1 MKPHYEYFAES
12 IEECPDIEEFKISNF
27 YLPVA
32 WLEDSVLPTL
42 TSIGEVSVKG
52 ITTLQL
58 SNCSLSAADMNA
70 VIKYVAD
77 NECLSRLNLSRND
90 IESVDAVRA
99 LAKAIKNHSYLR
111 HVNLAH
117 CSLGGGDLGALRKIL
132 FACKDCDSLDIGHAD
147 FGSEGAAMVAGFLG
161 KKTSLSAICISAAPL
176 DKESSSLITKN
187 LGKNKSI
194 ERLSLTSNDIKLS
207 SILCGTKKVA
217 ESLSWLTHL
226 EITSNSLP
234 TQSAKAMAKFFEKAE
249 SRLISLNLSKNRIS
263 TNAASILLPAI
274 KEHTSIQ
281 HLDLSDNRLND
292 DVVSTIVDLLERNS
306 NLLSLDLAG
315 NKSLKGDVRERH
327 VWDWRERSYKVIPG
341 YENGR
346 SRIVK
351 GALFDTTSLETVA
364 NSNHICNVKS
374 APSDFHEDRALK
386 INALDITEGKK
397 IRYKAV
403 LAINEVQ
410 PDLYDPRNFASIP
423 LELMPKLLE
432 LVQQEL
438 DFQRDSTIRLVPKK
452 SSLNCIYEVV
462 TTWNTPLLFA
472 RGAGKLKKKEK
483 APPVN
488 QKKKSQS
495 KGRKRRKFGD
505 ESDDDDEPYIPVGA
519 RKRGKRVYNPE
530 LNKWEY
536 IPPTVV

>member
-1 MKPHYEYFAES
+1 
-12 IEECPDIEEFKISNF
+12 
-27 YLPVA
+27 
-32 WLEDSVLPTL
+32 
-42 TSIGEVSVKG
+42 
-52 ITTLQL
+52 
-58 SNCSLSAADMNA
+58 
-70 VIKYVAD
+70 
-77 NECLSRLNLSRND
+77 
-90 IESVDAVRA
+90 
-99 LAKAIKNHSYLR
+99 
-111 HVNLAH
+111 
-117 CSLGGGDLGALRKIL
+117 
-132 FACKDCDSLDIGHAD
+132 
-147 FGSEGAAMVAGFLG
+147 
-161 KKTSLSAICISAAPL
+161 
-176 DKESSSLITKN
+176 
-187 LGKNKSI
+187 
-194 ERLSLTSNDIKLS
+194 
-207 SILCGTKKVA
+207 
-217 ESLSWLTHL
+217 
-226 EITSNSLP
+226 
-234 TQSAKAMAKFFEKAE
+234 
-249 SRLISLNLSKNRIS
+249 
-263 TNAASILLPAI
+263 
-274 KEHTSIQ
+274 
-281 HLDLSDNRLND
+281 
-292 DVVSTIVDLLERNS
+292 
-306 NLLSLDLAG
+306 
-315 NKSLKGDVRERH
+315 
-327 VWDWRERSYKVIPG
+327 
-341 YENGR
+341 
-346 SRIVK
+346 
-351 GALFDTTSLETVA
+351 
-364 NSNHICNVKS
+364 VKS

-438 DFQRDSTIRLVPKK
+438 DFGRDSTIRLVPKK